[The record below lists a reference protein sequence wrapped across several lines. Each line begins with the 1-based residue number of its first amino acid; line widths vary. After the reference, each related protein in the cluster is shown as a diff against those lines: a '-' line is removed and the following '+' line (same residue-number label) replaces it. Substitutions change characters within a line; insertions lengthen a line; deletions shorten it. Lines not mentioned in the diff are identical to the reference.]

1 MEKMRICV
9 IPIAIYS
16 GGRIYH
22 YKIRVIINF
31 QEPLEIAFF
40 IAQIAFFIAQ
50 EKALKIF
57 KKRHPSQYVNKI
69 EIESTN

>member
-1 MEKMRICV
+1 MRICV

-40 IAQIAFFIAQ
+40 IAQ